1 MKEQQ
6 DKDMYAVGGATLISS
21 PMNLGLIDEL
31 QVLVTSLILRGGLA
45 LFN

>member
-6 DKDMYAVGGATLISS
+6 GKDMYAVGGATLISS
-21 PMNLGLIDEL
+21 LMNLGLIDEL
-31 QVLVTSLILRGGLA
+31 QVLVTPPYLGGGLA